1 MYRKLVAAGLEQ
13 KVAEAVVEVVVE
25 QRAKNAARRA
35 EYDAA
40 RAEDDEERAKTAR
53 LEADLAATK
62 VYVYGIISLLVG
74 LFLMVIVTRF

>member
-25 QRAKNAARRA
+25 QRAEEA
-35 EYDAA
+35 AA